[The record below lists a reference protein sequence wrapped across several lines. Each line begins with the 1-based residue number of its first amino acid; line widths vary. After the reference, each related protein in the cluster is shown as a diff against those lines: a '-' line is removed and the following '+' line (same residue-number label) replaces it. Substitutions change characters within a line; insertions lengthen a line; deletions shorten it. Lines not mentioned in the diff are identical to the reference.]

1 MKPLDI
7 KGEIKDNQI
16 RIKSHL
22 EFFDE
27 TTLSRMLKEELS
39 DTKGEYCYKDLLN
52 NVYEKYYF
60 PFLSTKENVYDI
72 NRNFFF
78 RDAKKAYIHEYEFK
92 KGEVPDEYQLIKYI
106 WLEMAEDFVSFIIEV
121 SIFLRNN
128 ALVFRNKE
136 LDEEMLKYL
145 EFANENYYEMLYQKI
160 NLLFVNSDN
169 DDITWF

>member
-1 MKPLDI
+1 MNMNL
-7 KGEIKDNQI
+7 
-16 RIKSHL
+16 
-22 EFFDE
+22 
-27 TTLSRMLKEELS
+27 
-39 DTKGEYCYKDLLN
+39 
-52 NVYEKYYF
+52 
-60 PFLSTKENVYDI
+60 
-72 NRNFFF
+72 
-78 RDAKKAYIHEYEFK
+78 K

-160 NLLFVNSDN
+160 NLIFVNSDN